1 MTESS
6 EARSK
11 GWPLKVVISE
21 AMFAGASLRV
31 GTLYRRQGRVVE
43 KERRSVGAGV
53 GVGVVAWPRAGG
65 GVLKLGLHARCGN
78 ARNNRDALC
87 ILRLDYVDSADNNA
101 IRSK

>member
-43 KERRSVGAGV
+43 KERRSVGVV
-53 GVGVVAWPRAGG
+53 GWPRAGG

-87 ILRLDYVDSADNNA
+87 ILRLNYVDSAD
-101 IRSK
+101 

>member
-31 GTLYRRQGRVVE
+31 GTLYRRRGKVVE
-43 KERRSVGAGV
+43 KERRSECVGV
-53 GVGVVAWPRAGG
+53 GVGVVGWPRAGG

-87 ILRLDYVDSADNNA
+87 ILRLNYINRADYNA
-101 IRSK
+101 IRSE